1 MTRTA
6 DRPPDPP
13 TLQPADR
20 ALERVLAILRARSR
34 PADEAVPMAGDVSRR
49 RYVRLHLAAG
59 GTAVLALYPD
69 DMGDVCS
76 RSLYTGRL
84 LHEHGVRVAT
94 VLDSECEPRGGED
107 GAEGRRQGSGTGD
120 DAGGTVPW
128 TLLEDLGEETLYDL
142 ADRPWAEVEPFF
154 EDAVRLLPRIAS
166 LPEGIVSELSPPL
179 DRELLLRELVQSR
192 ELFLAPRGFD
202 PEGVADD
209 AAAWRRLEAL
219 CDRLGAEERAPCH
232 RDFGARNLIPLGM
245 LAGGSPGADEG
256 GPARVAVVDHQ
267 DLRLGP
273 PLYDLASLL
282 NDSLFP
288 PAEAEER
295 LLGLAGVTSPADRE
309 RYHRTAAQ
317 RTLKAIGSYAAFA
330 RRSDERHAPLIAPTL
345 ERALRHLARLPEAA
359 DAVPVL
365 RRCSL

>member
-1 MTRTA
+1 MTRAA

-13 TLQPADR
+13 TTQPAER
-20 ALERVLAILRARSR
+20 GLERVLAILSARSR

-59 GTAVLALYPD
+59 GTAILALYPD
-69 DMGDVCS
+69 DMRDVCS

-94 VLDSECEPRGGED
+94 VLDSECGHREPEK
-107 GAEGRRQGSGTGD
+107 AAPGREPGSD
-120 DAGGTVPW
+120 DADQGTVPW

-142 ADRPWAEVEPFF
+142 ADRPWSEVEPYF

-166 LPEGIVSELSPPL
+166 LPEGIVSELNPPL
-179 DRELLLRELVQSR
+179 DRELLLRELGQTR

-202 PEGVADD
+202 PEGRADD

-219 CDRLGAEERAPCH
+219 CDRLGAEEPAPCH
-232 RDFGARNLIPLGM
+232 RDFGARNLIPLEV
-245 LAGGSPGADEG
+245 LPGGSSGADQG
-256 GPARVAVVDHQ
+256 GPVRVGVVDHQ

-288 PAEAEER
+288 PAETEER
-295 LLGLAGVTSPADRE
+295 LLGLAGVRSSEDRE

-317 RTLKAIGSYAAFA
+317 RTLKAVGSYASFA
-330 RRSDERHAPLIAPTL
+330 RRGDERHAPLIAPTM
-345 ERALRHLARLPEAA
+345 ERALEHLARLPEAA

-365 RRCSL
+365 RRCAL